1 MIYTIAVHQDLIH
14 AANHRAASLGSG
26 PQDAQTFGPAVW
38 HNAAGAAFAVA
49 CLAAP
54 EAWGAALRSAVVRP
68 AWDVDG
74 FVDLEAASAAVAA
87 LDLPEAGT
95 GAPLATAGR
104 IVVALGLAP
113 AEAIAAMG
121 LSYPAEVI

>member
-26 PQDAQTFGPAVW
+26 PPDAQTFGAAVW

-54 EAWGAALRSAVVRP
+54 AGFGAALRLAVVRP
-68 AWDVDG
+68 AWDLDAI
-74 FVDLEAASAAVAA
+74 VDLEAASAAVDA
-87 LDLPEAGT
+87 LDLPEAGAA
-95 GAPLATAGR
+95 APLAAAGR
-104 IVVALGLAP
+104 IAVAQGLAP

-121 LSYPAEVI
+121 LSYPSEAI